1 MSKIRYFPENFD
13 AQNKVVILRL
23 DLNVPIKDKKI
34 QDETR
39 ILINIPFLETL
50 IKKKSKNNYS

>member
-1 MSKIRYFPENFD
+1 MSKIRYFSENFD

-39 ILINIPFLETL
+39 ILINIYLF
-50 IKKKSKNNYS
+50 